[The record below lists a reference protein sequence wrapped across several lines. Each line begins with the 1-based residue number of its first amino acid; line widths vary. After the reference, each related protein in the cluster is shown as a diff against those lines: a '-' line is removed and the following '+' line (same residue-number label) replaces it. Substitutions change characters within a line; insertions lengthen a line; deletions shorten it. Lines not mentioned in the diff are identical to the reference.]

1 MRVKNIKGTSD
12 NTCICGSWLTHWENF
27 SNSHLRNCCS
37 EKSCKNR
44 PEVGAHVKKVNSSD
58 DNWYIVPL
66 CNRHNRIDNHFEL
79 KLGMDSIKLV
89 FSANKDETDYYK
101 INYY

>member
-37 EKSCKNR
+37 EKSCK
-44 PEVGAHVKKVNSSD
+44 KSQDNSKR
-58 DNWYIVPL
+58 NK
-66 CNRHNRIDNHFEL
+66 HKHFL
-79 KLGMDSIKLV
+79 
-89 FSANKDETDYYK
+89 
-101 INYY
+101 